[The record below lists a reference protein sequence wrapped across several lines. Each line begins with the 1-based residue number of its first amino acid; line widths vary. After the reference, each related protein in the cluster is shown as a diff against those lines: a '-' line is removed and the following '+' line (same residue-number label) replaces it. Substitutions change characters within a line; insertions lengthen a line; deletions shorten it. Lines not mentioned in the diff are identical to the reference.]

1 MKAQFTT
8 LKVVGGLFV
17 GGMMLNAHAAPELY
31 GYASLGVAANHT
43 KTTNKTTNISTST
56 TDRPYLYNNTSR
68 IGLRGSEKLNDD
80 YEVLYKLEYRLEN
93 DGDLRNEKIKQPDG
107 TEKTVAKTRN
117 FEARD
122 SWIGVKHKKYGT
134 IKAGRMLS
142 LDPYVRYT
150 AYLASGVDGVRTNNT
165 IAYESPKIKDVSFQ
179 AMYILDEN
187 KETDTIGRDGYS
199 LLVKKNT
206 DTYNVGA
213 AYAYFGK
220 AKTSYGKLNYAARV
234 TGNYKI
240 NEDYK
245 VGGIYQQI
253 SYANDDS
260 AKNNTEQAVGVT
272 LQHFKD
278 KWTHTAHMNVVNNPS
293 GKKGDGFELIG
304 AIDRDISKNVSAG
317 VDVTY
322 GNFNY
327 ETEKK
332 SYISPSIYT
341 TVYF

>member
-56 TDRPYLYNNTSR
+56 TDRPYLYSSGSR

-150 AYLASGVDGVRTNNT
+150 AYLASGVDGVRTIIPLHTNHQK
-165 IAYESPKIKDVSFQ
+165 SK
-179 AMYILDEN
+179 M
-187 KETDTIGRDGYS
+187 
-199 LLVKKNT
+199 LV
-206 DTYNVGA
+206 
-213 AYAYFGK
+213 FRRC
-220 AKTSYGKLNYAARV
+220 TS
-234 TGNYKI
+234 
-240 NEDYK
+240 
-245 VGGIYQQI
+245 
-253 SYANDDS
+253 
-260 AKNNTEQAVGVT
+260 
-272 LQHFKD
+272 
-278 KWTHTAHMNVVNNPS
+278 
-293 GKKGDGFELIG
+293 
-304 AIDRDISKNVSAG
+304 
-317 VDVTY
+317 
-322 GNFNY
+322 
-327 ETEKK
+327 
-332 SYISPSIYT
+332 
-341 TVYF
+341 